1 MIKSVKLR
9 GIETELTF
17 KTARSGGAGGQ
28 HVNKVSTKV
37 IASFDVTKTVLLS
50 DEEKALVQQKLHNRI
65 STEGILSV
73 SNEATRSQHK
83 NKELVI
89 KALILLI
96 DKALQKPKVRK
107 ASTPSQGAIKAR
119 QQAKKKNSEKKQL
132 RTAAWKKLV
141 HE

>member
-1 MIKSVKLR
+1 MMKSVKLR
-9 GIETELTF
+9 GIETELSF

-37 IASFDVTKTVLLS
+37 IASFDVVNTLLLN
-50 DEEKALVQQKLHNRI
+50 DEEKELVQQKLRNRI

-89 KALILLI
+89 KALILLL

-107 ASTPSQGAIKAR
+107 PSAPSQSAIKAR
-119 QQAKKKNSEKKQL
+119 QQTKKKNSEKKQL
-132 RTAAWKKLV
+132 RTAAWKNLLRD
-141 HE
+141 

>member
-1 MIKSVKLR
+1 MKSVKLR

-37 IASFDVTKTVLLS
+37 IASFDVAKTLLLS
-50 DEEKALVQQKLHNRI
+50 EEEKALVQQKLHNRI
-65 STEGILSV
+65 STEGVLSV

-107 ASTPSQGAIKAR
+107 PSAPSQGTIKAR
-119 QQAKKKNSEKKQL
+119 QQSKKKNSEKKQM
-132 RTAAWKKLV
+132 RTAVWKKLL